1 MSWSIKTQE
10 ISQALI
16 KEMQLPSDFIRIVES
31 IYLPLTAHIL
41 DKKTDQ
47 PLFISINGA
56 QGTGKSTLTHFLK
69 YLIEAETGY
78 SVANISLDDF
88 YSTRIEREKLANA
101 QHPLLLTRG
110 VPGTHDIQLMENT
123 ISKLLHGKKCLI
135 PRFNKAIDDR
145 YTEDQWTSSNKTTD
159 IVLFEGWCNHSPVQR
174 EEELMTAVNQLEVT
188 EDSEGIWRHFAN
200 EQLKYYHKKIYNHA
214 DMSIILKAPDF
225 EKIYEWRSLQ
235 EDKLRESSKATEQS
249 HIMSQNQLNRFIQ
262 HYERITRHT
271 LQNLPS
277 TADVVIPIEE
287 DHSINKIVKRHD
299 AS

>member
-1 MSWSIKTQE
+1 MSCSKKTQA
-10 ISQALI
+10 ISQTLI
-16 KEMQLPSDFIRIVES
+16 KEMQLPSDFIRIIES

-41 DKKTDQ
+41 DKKTEQ

-69 YLIEAETGY
+69 CLIEAETGY

-88 YSTRIEREKLANA
+88 YSTRMERVKLANSH
-101 QHPLLLTRG
+101 HPLLLTRG

-123 ISKLLHGKKCLI
+123 ISKLLHGSKCLI
-135 PRFNKAIDDR
+135 PRFNKAMDDR
-145 YTEDQWTSSNKTTD
+145 YSEDQWTSCNKNTD
-159 IVLFEGWCNHSPVQR
+159 ILLFEGWCNHSPVQTDKD
-174 EEELMTAVNQLEVT
+174 LITPINQLEDI

-200 EQLKYYHKKIYNHA
+200 EQLKIYHKKIYNHA

-235 EDKLRESSKATEQS
+235 EDKLRRNSTPSEQT
-249 HIMSQNQLNRFIQ
+249 HIMSRNKLNRFIQ

-277 TADVVIPIEE
+277 TADVVIPIEA
-287 DHSINKIVKRHD
+287 DHSIKKIVKRHD
-299 AS
+299 V